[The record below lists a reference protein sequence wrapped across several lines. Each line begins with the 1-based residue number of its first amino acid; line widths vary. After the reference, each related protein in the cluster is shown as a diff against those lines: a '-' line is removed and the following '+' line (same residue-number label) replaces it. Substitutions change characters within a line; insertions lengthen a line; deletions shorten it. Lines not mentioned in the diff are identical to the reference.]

1 MRACGICV
9 ETIAFEQDV
18 GLGDIDGPQSGT
30 AFPQGPHQRAS
41 PFSFT
46 GIGNSVP
53 LHGVDEGIAASDPAV
68 DREVLHAAYSE
79 VFHLGHDR
87 ARNIGEQLPSC
98 PLVELADH
106 KLLAGHRVRFAE
118 TGRIPV
124 GTAEEPGI
132 EDMGLAIV
140 GARDDHLAAI
150 PMLGKEAAVA
160 IG

>member
-1 MRACGICV
+1 MPV
-9 ETIAFEQDV
+9 ESALRPSHSSRTSGWVISMAHNPEPPSRRV
-18 GLGDIDGPQSGT
+18 PTSVLRHSLSLGLGIPSPCTGSMK
-30 AFPQGPHQRAS
+30 AS
-41 PFSFT
+41 PRAIRPST
-46 GIGNSVP
+46 EKSCTLVC
-53 LHGVDEGIAASDPAV
+53 
-68 DREVLHAAYSE
+68 SE
-79 VFHLGHDR
+79 VFHHGHDR